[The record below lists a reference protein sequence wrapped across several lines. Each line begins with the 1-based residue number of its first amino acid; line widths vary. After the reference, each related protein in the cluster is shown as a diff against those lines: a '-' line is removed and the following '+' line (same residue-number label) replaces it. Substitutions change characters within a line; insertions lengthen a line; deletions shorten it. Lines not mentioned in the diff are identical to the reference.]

1 MQLISLNRHG
11 FVQHLQRNILSH
23 PKSSLLR
30 TMTLLT
36 DSHQLE
42 SKRRSVAMAAPHSLV
57 HVEVL
62 ITREEALNG
71 LLAMQMIV
79 NRRCEAA

>member
-1 MQLISLNRHG
+1 
-11 FVQHLQRNILSH
+11 
-23 PKSSLLR
+23 
-30 TMTLLT
+30 MTLLT

-62 ITREEALNG
+62 LTREEALNG

-79 NRRCEAA
+79 NRRHEAA

>member
-1 MQLISLNRHG
+1 MQRK
-11 FVQHLQRNILSH
+11 LSH
-23 PKSSLLR
+23 LKSSVLSN
-30 TMTLLT
+30 MTLLT

-42 SKRRSVAMAAPHSLV
+42 SKRRSVAMAAPNSLV

-62 ITREEALNG
+62 LTREEALNG

-79 NRRCEAA
+79 NRRNRAV

>member
-1 MQLISLNRHG
+1 
-11 FVQHLQRNILSH
+11 
-23 PKSSLLR
+23 
-30 TMTLLT
+30 MTLLT

-42 SKRRSVAMAAPHSLV
+42 SKRRSVAMAAPNSLV

-62 ITREEALNG
+62 LTREEALNG

-79 NRRCEAA
+79 NRRHRAV

>member
-1 MQLISLNRHG
+1 
-11 FVQHLQRNILSH
+11 
-23 PKSSLLR
+23 
-30 TMTLLT
+30 MTLIT

-42 SKRRSVAMAAPHSLV
+42 SKRRSVAMAEPNSLV

-62 ITREEALNG
+62 LTREEALNG

-79 NRRCEAA
+79 NRRHEAA